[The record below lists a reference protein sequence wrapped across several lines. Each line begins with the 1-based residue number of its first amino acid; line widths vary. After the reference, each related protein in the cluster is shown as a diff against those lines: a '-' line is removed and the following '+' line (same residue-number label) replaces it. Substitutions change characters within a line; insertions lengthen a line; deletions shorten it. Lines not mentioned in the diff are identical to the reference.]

1 MNKVSFSEENSGLD
15 VKSSMV
21 LCSYFL
27 LPMVERLYDGDLHGA
42 DGWGDGSL
50 ACVTSLQ
57 PLGGCWDLK

>member
-1 MNKVSFSEENSGLD
+1 MSIAYSIQLNLNSQNSLMNKVSFSEENSGLD

-42 DGWGDGSL
+42 DG
-50 ACVTSLQ
+50 
-57 PLGGCWDLK
+57 

>member
-1 MNKVSFSEENSGLD
+1 MSIAYSIQLNLNSQNSLMNKVSFSEENSVLD

-42 DGWGDGSL
+42 DG
-50 ACVTSLQ
+50 
-57 PLGGCWDLK
+57 